1 MIDIRV
7 NNHSLDLGKVSISF
21 ELKSPLFNDKG
32 SFSYPFTIPSTARN
46 KKLLNFP
53 FALHC
58 NMSQQT
64 VVADIF
70 LKGIFWIRGS
80 LIITKAEADNI
91 KMFITIGE
99 GNIRNKL
106 KTTRLNEIN
115 LGGERQV
122 VDYNGIGENDVFS
135 KAYESIYPIQDFTL
149 FPMFNASFY
158 DDTDYKGQFSQVLYV
173 NKYDKFTKMNIEN
186 NTFVPF
192 VYLNYLINKIGDH
205 FNTKIKSNYFTS
217 HPELL
222 QLVIYNNVAINSF
235 FQNDEN
241 DFTILLNPSFNLSDH
256 VPDITIQEFFEII
269 SNTFGVFYFI
279 NDFSDDIS
287 LISFNDL
294 LLRQE
299 TTALNAPLKTLTISQ
314 NTYTGYSVEFQK
326 DSEDPVYGNNSIN
339 ISKYNFIGNHLYY
352 DSLEKI
358 VNNCFFAE
366 ADKRYYSC
374 NIYLNS
380 NGGYDYL
387 WKSIGN
393 AFSDHIKETSN
404 ILITP
409 QASFPNGGNNS
420 QQKGNF
426 GNNPSEFNKFD
437 LRFLFFRP
445 NTIYFSDGGNYIGP
459 FGTSFSNRN
468 KFDFDY
474 YALYWHGRA
483 GLYERFWKQVIEFHK
498 RTREGEFLILLS
510 PSQLKQIDFSK
521 KYRFAN
527 ATWLISEIKFQVT
540 NDAISPSEVVAFSV

>member
-32 SFSYPFTIPSTARN
+32 SFSYPFTIPSTAWN

-115 LGGERQV
+115 LGGHRQV

-149 FPMFNASFY
+149 FPMINPSFY
-158 DDTDYKGQFSQVLYV
+158 DDTDYKEQFNQIPFV
-173 NKYDKFTKMNIEN
+173 NNYDKFTKMNIVN

-222 QLVIYNNVAINSF
+222 QLVIYNNVAVNSF

-241 DFTILLNPSFNLSDH
+241 DFTISLNSSFNLSDH

-294 LLRQE
+294 LLIQE

-326 DSEDPVYGNNSIN
+326 DSEDEVYGNNSIN
-339 ISKYNFIGNHLYY
+339 ISKYNFIGNHFTF
-352 DSLEKI
+352 DKLEKI
-358 VNNCFFAE
+358 LNNCFFAE
-366 ADKRYYSC
+366 DSKEYFFC
-374 NIYLNS
+374 NIYFNS

-387 WKSIGN
+387 WKPLGN
-393 AFSDHIKETSN
+393 AYNDHIKETSN

-409 QASFPNGGNNS
+409 QASFPGLGYNS
-420 QQKGNF
+420 LQKGNF
-426 GNNPSEFNKFD
+426 GNNTSEFNKFD

-445 NTIYFSDGGNYIGP
+445 NTNYYHPSGSYIGP
-459 FGTSFSNRN
+459 FGTSFSKRN
-468 KFDFDY
+468 QNDIDY
-474 YALYWHGRA
+474 YALYWHGYA
-483 GLYERFWKQVIEFHK
+483 GLYERFWKHVIEFHE